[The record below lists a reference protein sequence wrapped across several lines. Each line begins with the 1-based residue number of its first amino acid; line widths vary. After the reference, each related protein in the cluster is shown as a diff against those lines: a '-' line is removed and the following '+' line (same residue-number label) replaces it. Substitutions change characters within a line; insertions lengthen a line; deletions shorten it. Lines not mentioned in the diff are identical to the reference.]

1 MVRCFNITAIA
12 IATFFVSAARGADFG
27 FFGRSG
33 DAIEINLSTLPGI
46 SGGST
51 FSGLSFGATTGHTLL
66 TSDLL
71 TGQPFE
77 SSGRFWVIP
86 DPSRNTPALGDAN
99 PTARGFQGQLTGSL
113 LVNGV
118 SKSFSVTV
126 QPGYTG
132 SGPGSVGQSLES
144 QGRAAN
150 NKLFVVQ
157 QQQRLRYLG
166 FVAQG
171 GAPLVVDGDFGP
183 ATNSALRTFQGAI
196 IGGVNTTQAN
206 TDGIIG
212 PNTAAWLNA
221 ANAPV
226 WQEIVPE
233 PAYTVSA
240 VQERFAVSWTMDLI
254 SKGTINAKA
263 ATGITQRITAL
274 STPDGY
280 GSSQWHQTH
289 RVGLDI
295 DYATHSSTHNDG
307 NGTLSTDESNVI
319 KHAIGMIDAQ
329 ASGRVIRI
337 ITSNVDILNGIA
349 AARPGVALYN
359 DTTGGHRNH
368 LHFDVG
374 PPARAAGRANL
385 VGDFNLDDVVDAGD
399 LAVWKQN
406 YGTVYSGSDF
416 LLWQRRFGAS
426 QTPLGAEGV
435 VLGVPEPQSLSLL
448 AWSLVIWQSRKRRFG
463 SGL

>member
-1 MVRCFNITAIA
+1 MVRRFNILAMA
-12 IATFFVSAARGADFG
+12 IATLAASAARGADFG

-71 TGQPFE
+71 TGQPFA

-86 DPSRNTPALGDAN
+86 DPSRNTPALGDVNAS
-99 PTARGFQGQLTGSL
+99 ARGFQGELTGSL

-166 FVAQG
+166 FVSQG

-183 ATNSALRTFQGAI
+183 ATNSVLRTFQGAI
-196 IGGVNTTQAN
+196 IGGINTTHAN

-212 PNTAAWLNA
+212 PNSAAWLNA
-221 ANAPV
+221 QNAPV
-226 WQEIVPE
+226 WQQIVPE

-240 VQERFAVSWTMDLI
+240 VQERYGVSWTMDLI
-254 SKGTINAKA
+254 SKGTIKAKA

-280 GSSQWHQTH
+280 ASSQWHQTH

-295 DYATHSSTHNDG
+295 DYATNSSTHNYG
-307 NGTLSTDESNVI
+307 NGSLSTDESNVI
-319 KHAIGMIDAQ
+319 KHAIGMIDAG

-349 AARPGVALYN
+349 AARPDVSLYN
-359 DTTGGHRNH
+359 DTSGGHRDH

-374 PPARAAGRANL
+374 PPTRINGRANL
-385 VGDFNLDDVVDAGD
+385 VGDFNLDDVVDAQD
-399 LAVWKQN
+399 LAVWRQY
-406 YGTVYSGSDF
+406 YGEVYTGNDF
-416 LLWQRRFGAS
+416 LTWQRRFGSS
-426 QTPLGAEGV
+426 QAPLGAEAALQV
-435 VLGVPEPQSLSLL
+435 VPEPQSLSLL
-448 AWSLVIWQSRKRRFG
+448 AWSALFWQWRKKR
-463 SGL
+463 SGR